1 LTFEDAISL
10 SDNPET
16 HSDNAIMLAD
26 GQNVYVTW
34 WEQAAQDQPR
44 GPVMRVSSD
53 NGATFG
59 QVMMLAAN
67 GTISSA
73 ANTTT
78 TTAGEG
84 GG

>member
-1 LTFEDAISL
+1 
-10 SDNPET
+10 
-16 HSDNAIMLAD
+16 MLAD

-44 GPVMRVSSD
+44 VPVMRVSSD
-53 NGATFG
+53 NRSTFG

-73 ANTTT
+73 ANPTT